1 MDGTW
6 VLCCAYVGLSS
17 LKNTE
22 VSEGLPSARALLW
35 VGWSPDLPELIQLA
49 VAPPPKYSTR
59 ALLWAG
65 HSLVTLE
72 LKWMYCARMLGWQY

>member
-49 VAPPPKYSTR
+49 VAPPPK
-59 ALLWAG
+59 
-65 HSLVTLE
+65 V
-72 LKWMYCARMLGWQY
+72 